1 MAEIFAQFRLARENR
16 RQEIISPEPT
26 PNEVIV
32 EKMKEGIV
40 RVTRNGLIK
49 EILRSYHY
57 VDHYG
62 MGIGNRIFW
71 SMLAHYGTIPNLIEE
86 ED

>member
-16 RQEIISPEPT
+16 RQEIISPEPP
-26 PNEVIV
+26 PNGVIV

-40 RVTRNGLIK
+40 RVTRNKLIK
-49 EILRSYHY
+49 EILRSYRH

-71 SMLAHYGTIPNLIEE
+71 SMLARYGTIPNLIEE